1 MAKPDMSRNKDLAGK
16 TVSKGGYNISYNE
29 NGYATSA
36 IKTGSKTGKAA
47 APSADTVSGGGSDR
61 GSYGGSVYDQEHF
74 SDDELR
80 SAAEVRAAAAAG
92 KTTWAD
98 AHDYVER
105 IRSNYGYSGD
115 SDGSRY
121 IPLEMGGGGRG
132 NGGGGFSYE
141 AAPTYTS
148 RYQSQ
153 IDDLTRQI
161 LNREAFSYDPEKDPT
176 YQQYKESYT
185 RNGER
190 AMQDTLGQ
198 VSARTGGL
206 ASSYASSAAQQTYD
220 GYMSALADKIPELRQ
235 LAYSMYMDEG
245 NTQRANLE
253 MLMALEQG
261 DYAKYADLLGQW
273 NTDRNF
279 DYGVHR
285 DQISDNRYN
294 NEWNYQVG
302 RDDIADKRY
311 EDETAWERSQYT
323 SEKEY
328 NQALAKAQTL
338 AAAGDFSGYKAL
350 GYTDAEIKNLKTAYD
365 KAQHASVSGTRK
377 GSSSSSGG
385 GNKGGTGNKD
395 VYARMY
401 DAGIRSEGD
410 AYAWLLTAGYN
421 TTQAGKLADYYAE
434 WMKNKGDSGTD
445 GGTGEEGYSLNDLDT
460 SSVLALGLGP
470 ISFETVQQLAEQ
482 GKVDVYTGKN
492 GKLTVGW
499 MPGYNAQ
506 NYKNSLSGGLM
517 KPPFLPNL
525 R

>member
-185 RNGER
+185 RSGER

-206 ASSYASSAAQQTYD
+206 ASTYAGSAAQQTYD
-220 GYMSALADKIPELRQ
+220 NYMGALADKIPELKQ
-235 LAYSMYMDEG
+235 LAYSMYQDEG

-253 MLMALEQG
+253 MLVALEQG
-261 DYAKYADLLGQW
+261 DYAKYADLLAQY
-273 NTDRNF
+273 NTDRSF

-285 DQISDNRYN
+285 DNISDERYN
-294 NEWNYQVG
+294 NEWNYSVG
-302 RDDIADKRY
+302 RDQIADKRY
-311 EDETAWERSQYT
+311 EDETAYNRETYKDET
-323 SEKEY
+323 EY
-328 NQALAKAQTL
+328 NRALAKAQTL
-338 AAAGDFSGYKAL
+338 AAGGDFSGYKAL
-350 GYTDAEIKNLKTAYD
+350 GYTDQEIAGLKSAYN
-365 KAQHASVSGTRK
+365 KAQASARSGKSGGTSGT
-377 GSSSSSGG
+377 SG
-385 GNKGGTGNKD
+385 D
-395 VYARMY
+395 VYSQMY
-401 DAGIRSEGD
+401 NAGVRSYDD
-410 AYAWLLTAGYN
+410 AYAWLRAAGYG
-421 TTQAGKLADYYAE
+421 TTDANRYANGLVNKIKSGDFESGGDAGSGSGGKTSLDWDQDEGIFTWNGKQYNSVTSLAAAIDSAGLSDEEKRTVERKFKLFGFD
-434 WMKNKGDSGTD
+434 
-445 GGTGEEGYSLNDLDT
+445 
-460 SSVLALGLGP
+460 
-470 ISFETVQQLAEQ
+470 ISF
-482 GKVDVYTGKN
+482 
-492 GKLTVGW
+492 
-499 MPGYNAQ
+499 
-506 NYKNSLSGGLM
+506 S
-517 KPPFLPNL
+517 
-525 R
+525 

>member
-1 MAKPDMSRNKDLAGK
+1 MSRDKDLAGK
-16 TVSKGGYNISYNE
+16 TVSKGGYNITYDE
-29 NGYATSA
+29 NGYATKATNYKSDHFA
-36 IKTGSKTGKAA
+36 GTEKSKAA
-47 APSADTVSGGGSDR
+47 QSADSVKGSSDR
-61 GSYGGSVYDQEHF
+61 GSYGGSSYDQNYF
-74 SDDELR
+74 TDAELK
-80 SAAEVRAAAAAG
+80 SAAELRDMAASG
-92 KTTWAD
+92 KISWAE

-105 IRSNYGYSGD
+105 VRGKYGYSGGQ
-115 SDGSRY
+115 DGSKF
-121 IPLEMGGGGRG
+121 IASDLSPWGDGGGAGGGRG
-132 NGGGGFSYE
+132 GFSYGS
-141 AAPTYTS
+141 APSYTS
-148 RYQSQ
+148 RYQGQ
-153 IDDLTRQI
+153 IDDLTAQI
-161 LNREAFSYDPEKDPT
+161 LGREAFTYDPEKDPT

-235 LAYSMYMDEG
+235 LAYSMYQDEG
-245 NTQRANLE
+245 NEMRANLE

-261 DYAKYADLLGQW
+261 DYAKYTDLLGQW

-365 KAQHASVSGTRK
+365 RAQAAALLTKRRGTTGGSPGSGAQDYNGLFKAAMESGHAKSFIANNYKKFGFT
-377 GSSSSSGG
+377 SSSDLYDDYIKWEENGG
-385 GNKGGTGNKD
+385 DN
-395 VYARMY
+395 
-401 DAGIRSEGD
+401 
-410 AYAWLLTAGYN
+410 
-421 TTQAGKLADYYAE
+421 
-434 WMKNKGDSGTD
+434 SGTD

>member
-1 MAKPDMSRNKDLAGK
+1 MSRDKDLAGK
-16 TVSKGGYNISYNE
+16 TVSKGGYNITYDE
-29 NGYATSA
+29 NGYATKATNYKSDHFA
-36 IKTGSKTGKAA
+36 GTEKSKAA
-47 APSADTVSGGGSDR
+47 QSADSVKGSSDR
-61 GSYGGSVYDQEHF
+61 GSYGGSSYDQNYF
-74 SDDELR
+74 TDAELK
-80 SAAEVRAAAAAG
+80 SAAELRDMAASG
-92 KTTWAD
+92 KISWAE

-105 IRSNYGYSGD
+105 VRGKYGYSGGQ
-115 SDGSRY
+115 DGSKF
-121 IPLEMGGGGRG
+121 IASDLSPWGDGGGAGGGRG
-132 NGGGGFSYE
+132 GFSYGS
-141 AAPTYTS
+141 APSYTS
-148 RYQSQ
+148 RYQGQ
-153 IDDLTRQI
+153 IDDLTAQI
-161 LNREAFSYDPEKDPT
+161 LGREAFTYDPEKDPT

-235 LAYSMYMDEG
+235 LAYSMYQDEG
-245 NTQRANLE
+245 NEMRANLE

-261 DYAKYADLLGQW
+261 DYAKYTDLLGQW

-365 KAQHASVSGTRK
+365 KAQRASVSGTRK

-395 VYARMY
+395 VYAGMY

-434 WMKNKGDSGTD
+434 WMKNKGDSGNSGSDAQIGNRHGDSWIYIPGHGRFTYD
-445 GGTGEEGYSLNDLDT
+445 EVENYVNS
-460 SSVLALGLGP
+460 
-470 ISFETVQQLAEQ
+470 
-482 GKVDVYTGKN
+482 GKVIETYDSATNTYTYKWN
-492 GKLTVGW
+492 GNK
-499 MPGYNAQ
+499 
-506 NYKNSLSGGLM
+506 K
-517 KPPFLPNL
+517 
-525 R
+525 

>member
-47 APSADTVSGGGSDR
+47 AASADTVGGGSDR

-74 SDDELR
+74 SNDELR

-148 RYQSQ
+148 RYQNQ

-206 ASSYASSAAQQTYD
+206 ASSYAGSAAQQNYD
-220 GYMSALADKIPELRQ
+220 NYMGALADKIPELKQ
-235 LAYSMYMDEG
+235 LAYSMYQDEG

-253 MLMALEQG
+253 MLVALEQG
-261 DYAKYADLLGQW
+261 DYAKYADLLAQY
-273 NTDRNF
+273 NTDRSF

-285 DQISDNRYN
+285 DNISDERYN
-294 NEWNYQVG
+294 NEWNYSVG
-302 RDDIADKRY
+302 RDQIADKRY
-311 EDETAWERSQYT
+311 EDETE
-323 SEKEY
+323 
-328 NQALAKAQTL
+328 
-338 AAAGDFSGYKAL
+338 
-350 GYTDAEIKNLKTAYD
+350 
-365 KAQHASVSGTRK
+365 
-377 GSSSSSGG
+377 
-385 GNKGGTGNKD
+385 
-395 VYARMY
+395 
-401 DAGIRSEGD
+401 
-410 AYAWLLTAGYN
+410 
-421 TTQAGKLADYYAE
+421 
-434 WMKNKGDSGTD
+434 
-445 GGTGEEGYSLNDLDT
+445 
-460 SSVLALGLGP
+460 
-470 ISFETVQQLAEQ
+470 
-482 GKVDVYTGKN
+482 
-492 GKLTVGW
+492 
-499 MPGYNAQ
+499 
-506 NYKNSLSGGLM
+506 
-517 KPPFLPNL
+517 
-525 R
+525 

>member
-74 SDDELR
+74 SNDELR

-148 RYQSQ
+148 RYQNQ

-185 RNGER
+185 RSGER

-206 ASSYASSAAQQTYD
+206 ASSYAGSAAQQTYD
-220 GYMSALADKIPELRQ
+220 NYMGALADKIPELKQ
-235 LAYSMYMDEG
+235 LAYSMYQDEG

-253 MLMALEQG
+253 MLVALEQG
-261 DYAKYADLLGQW
+261 DYAKYADLLAQY
-273 NTDRNF
+273 NTDRSF

-285 DQISDNRYN
+285 DNISDERYN
-294 NEWNYQVG
+294 NEWNYSVG
-302 RDDIADKRY
+302 RDQIADKRY
-311 EDETAWERSQYT
+311 EDETAYNRETYKDET
-323 SEKEY
+323 EY
-328 NQALAKAQTL
+328 NRALAKAQTL
-338 AAAGDFSGYKAL
+338 AAGGDFSGYKAL
-350 GYTDAEIKNLKTAYD
+350 GYTDQEIAGLKSAYN
-365 KAQHASVSGTRK
+365 KAQASTRSGKSGGTSGT
-377 GSSSSSGG
+377 SG
-385 GNKGGTGNKD
+385 D
-395 VYARMY
+395 VYSQMY
-401 DAGIRSEGD
+401 NAGVRSYDD
-410 AYAWLLTAGYN
+410 AYAWLRAAGYG
-421 TTQAGKLADYYAE
+421 TTDANRYANGLV
-434 WMKNKGDSGTD
+434 NKIKSGDFESSGDSGN
-445 GGTGEEGYSLNDLDT
+445 GGKTSLDWDQDEGIFTWNGKQYNSVTSLAAAIDSAGLSDEEKRTVERKFKLFGFD
-460 SSVLALGLGP
+460 
-470 ISFETVQQLAEQ
+470 ISF
-482 GKVDVYTGKN
+482 
-492 GKLTVGW
+492 
-499 MPGYNAQ
+499 
-506 NYKNSLSGGLM
+506 S
-517 KPPFLPNL
+517 
-525 R
+525 

>member
-47 APSADTVSGGGSDR
+47 APSADTVGGGGSDR

-74 SDDELR
+74 SNDELR

-148 RYQSQ
+148 RYQNQ

-185 RNGER
+185 RSGER

-206 ASSYASSAAQQTYD
+206 ASSYAGSAAQHTYD
-220 GYMSALADKIPELRQ
+220 NYMGALADKIPELKQ
-235 LAYSMYMDEG
+235 LAYSMYQDEG

-253 MLMALEQG
+253 MLVALEQG
-261 DYAKYADLLGQW
+261 DYAKYADLLAQY
-273 NTDRNF
+273 NTDRSF

-285 DQISDNRYN
+285 DNISD
-294 NEWNYQVG
+294 E
-302 RDDIADKRY
+302 RY
-311 EDETAWERSQYT
+311 EDETAYNRETYKDET
-323 SEKEY
+323 EY
-328 NQALAKAQTL
+328 NRALAKAQTL
-338 AAAGDFSGYKAL
+338 AAGGDFSGYKAL
-350 GYTDAEIKNLKTAYD
+350 GYTDQEIAGLKSAYN
-365 KAQHASVSGTRK
+365 KAQASVR
-377 GSSSSSGG
+377 SSASE
-385 GNKGGTGNKD
+385 D
-395 VYARMY
+395 VYAGMY
-401 DAGIRSEGD
+401 KAGIRSEGD
-410 AYAWLLTAGYN
+410 AYAWLLSNGYN
-421 TTQAGKLADYYAE
+421 TTQAGKLAGYYAD
-434 WMKNKGDSGTD
+434 WMKNQGDSGNSGSDAQIGNRHGDSWIYIPGHGRFTYD
-445 GGTGEEGYSLNDLDT
+445 EVENYVNS
-460 SSVLALGLGP
+460 
-470 ISFETVQQLAEQ
+470 
-482 GKVDVYTGKN
+482 GKVIETYDSATNTYTYKWN
-492 GKLTVGW
+492 GNK
-499 MPGYNAQ
+499 
-506 NYKNSLSGGLM
+506 K
-517 KPPFLPNL
+517 
-525 R
+525 

>member
-47 APSADTVSGGGSDR
+47 APSADTVSGGSDR

-74 SDDELR
+74 SNDELR

-206 ASSYASSAAQQTYD
+206 ASSYAGSAAQQTYD
-220 GYMSALADKIPELRQ
+220 NYMGALADKIPELKQ
-235 LAYSMYMDEG
+235 LAYSMYQDEG

-253 MLMALEQG
+253 MLVALEQG
-261 DYAKYADLLGQW
+261 DYAKYADLLAQY
-273 NTDRNF
+273 NTDRSF

-285 DQISDNRYN
+285 DNIGDERYN
-294 NEWNYQVG
+294 NEWNYSVG
-302 RDDIADKRY
+302 RDQIADKRY
-311 EDETAWERSQYT
+311 EDETAYNRETYKDET
-323 SEKEY
+323 EY
-328 NQALAKAQTL
+328 NRALAKAQTL
-338 AAAGDFSGYKAL
+338 AAGGDFSGYKAL
-350 GYTDAEIKNLKTAYD
+350 GYTDQEIAGLKSA
-365 KAQHASVSGTRK
+365 
-377 GSSSSSGG
+377 
-385 GNKGGTGNKD
+385 
-395 VYARMY
+395 
-401 DAGIRSEGD
+401 
-410 AYAWLLTAGYN
+410 YN
-421 TTQAGKLADYYAE
+421 TTQAGKLAGYYAD
-434 WMKNKGDSGTD
+434 WMKNQGGSDAQIGNRHGDSWIYIPGHGRFTYD
-445 GGTGEEGYSLNDLDT
+445 EVENYVNS
-460 SSVLALGLGP
+460 
-470 ISFETVQQLAEQ
+470 
-482 GKVDVYTGKN
+482 GKVIETYDSATNTYTYKWN
-492 GKLTVGW
+492 GNK
-499 MPGYNAQ
+499 
-506 NYKNSLSGGLM
+506 K
-517 KPPFLPNL
+517 
-525 R
+525 

>member
-1 MAKPDMSRNKDLAGK
+1 MSRNKDLAGK

-47 APSADTVSGGGSDR
+47 APSADTVGGGGSDR

-74 SDDELR
+74 SNDELR

-132 NGGGGFSYE
+132 NGDGGFSYE

-148 RYQSQ
+148 RYQNQ

-185 RNGER
+185 RSGER

-206 ASSYASSAAQQTYD
+206 ASSYAGSAAQQTYD
-220 GYMSALADKIPELRQ
+220 NYMGALADKIPELKQ
-235 LAYSMYMDEG
+235 LAYSMYQDEG

-253 MLMALEQG
+253 MLVALEQG
-261 DYAKYADLLGQW
+261 DYAKYADLLAQY
-273 NTDRNF
+273 NTDRSF

-285 DQISDNRYN
+285 DNIGD
-294 NEWNYQVG
+294 E
-302 RDDIADKRY
+302 RY
-311 EDETAWERSQYT
+311 EDETAYNRETYKDET
-323 SEKEY
+323 EY
-328 NQALAKAQTL
+328 NRAMAKAQTL
-338 AAAGDFSGYKAL
+338 AAGGDFSGYKAL
-350 GYTDAEIKNLKTAYD
+350 GYTDQEIAGLKSAYN
-365 KAQHASVSGTRK
+365 KAQASVRSG
-377 GSSSSSGG
+377 GGSSGG
-385 GNKGGTGNKD
+385 GPSASED
-395 VYARMY
+395 VYAGMY
-401 DAGIRSEGD
+401 KAGIRSEGD
-410 AYAWLLTAGYN
+410 AYAWLLSNGYN
-421 TTQAGKLADYYAE
+421 TTQAGKLAGYYAD
-434 WMKNKGDSGTD
+434 WMKNQGDSGNSGSDAQIGNRHGDSWIYIPGHGRFTYD
-445 GGTGEEGYSLNDLDT
+445 EVENYVNS
-460 SSVLALGLGP
+460 
-470 ISFETVQQLAEQ
+470 
-482 GKVDVYTGKN
+482 GKVIETYDSATNTYTYKWN
-492 GKLTVGW
+492 GNK
-499 MPGYNAQ
+499 
-506 NYKNSLSGGLM
+506 K
-517 KPPFLPNL
+517 
-525 R
+525 

>member
-47 APSADTVSGGGSDR
+47 APSADTVSGGSDR

-74 SDDELR
+74 SNDELR

-206 ASSYASSAAQQTYD
+206 ASSYAGSAAQQTYD
-220 GYMSALADKIPELRQ
+220 NYMGALADKIPELKQ
-235 LAYSMYMDEG
+235 LAYSMYQDEG

-253 MLMALEQG
+253 MLVALEQG
-261 DYAKYADLLGQW
+261 DYAKYADLLAQY
-273 NTDRNF
+273 NTDRSF

-285 DQISDNRYN
+285 DNIGDERYN
-294 NEWNYQVG
+294 NEWNYSVG
-302 RDDIADKRY
+302 RDQIADKRY
-311 EDETAWERSQYT
+311 EDETAYNRETYKDET
-323 SEKEY
+323 EY
-328 NQALAKAQTL
+328 NRALAKAQTL
-338 AAAGDFSGYKAL
+338 AAGGDFSGYKAL
-350 GYTDAEIKNLKTAYD
+350 GYTDQEIAGLKSA
-365 KAQHASVSGTRK
+365 
-377 GSSSSSGG
+377 
-385 GNKGGTGNKD
+385 
-395 VYARMY
+395 
-401 DAGIRSEGD
+401 
-410 AYAWLLTAGYN
+410 YN
-421 TTQAGKLADYYAE
+421 TTQAGKLAGYYAD
-434 WMKNKGDSGTD
+434 WMKNQGDSGNSGSDAQIGNRHGDSWIYIPGHGRFTYD
-445 GGTGEEGYSLNDLDT
+445 EVENYVNS
-460 SSVLALGLGP
+460 
-470 ISFETVQQLAEQ
+470 
-482 GKVDVYTGKN
+482 GKVIETYDSATNTYTYKWN
-492 GKLTVGW
+492 GNK
-499 MPGYNAQ
+499 
-506 NYKNSLSGGLM
+506 K
-517 KPPFLPNL
+517 
-525 R
+525 

>member
-1 MAKPDMSRNKDLAGK
+1 MSRDKDLAGK
-16 TVSKGGYNISYNE
+16 TVSKGGYNITYDE
-29 NGYATSA
+29 NGYATKATNYKSDHFA
-36 IKTGSKTGKAA
+36 GTEKSKAA
-47 APSADTVSGGGSDR
+47 QSADSVKRSSDR
-61 GSYGGSVYDQEHF
+61 GSYGGSSYDQNYF
-74 SDDELR
+74 TDAELK
-80 SAAEVRAAAAAG
+80 SAAELRDMAASG
-92 KTTWAD
+92 KISWAE

-105 IRSNYGYSGD
+105 VRGKYGYSGGQ
-115 SDGSRY
+115 DGSKF
-121 IPLEMGGGGRG
+121 IASDLSPWGDGGGAGGGRG
-132 NGGGGFSYE
+132 GFSYGS
-141 AAPTYTS
+141 APSYTS
-148 RYQSQ
+148 RYQGQ
-153 IDDLTRQI
+153 IDDLTAQI
-161 LNREAFSYDPEKDPT
+161 LGREAFTYDPEKDPT

-206 ASSYASSAAQQTYD
+206 ASSYAGSAAQQTYD

-235 LAYSMYMDEG
+235 LAYSMYQDEG
-245 NTQRANLE
+245 NEMRANLE

-261 DYAKYADLLGQW
+261 DYAKYTDLLGQW

-365 KAQHASVSGTRK
+365 KAQRASVSGTRK
-377 GSSSSSGG
+377 GSSSSSGSG

-395 VYARMY
+395 IYAGMY

-434 WMKNKGDSGTD
+434 WMKNKGDSDGTEDYTIENRHGDSWIYIPGHGRFSYQEVYNYVESGKIKETINKD
-445 GGTGEEGYSLNDLDT
+445 GT
-460 SSVLALGLGP
+460 
-470 ISFETVQQLAEQ
+470 IR
-482 GKVDVYTGKN
+482 YTWADNK
-492 GKLTVGW
+492 K
-499 MPGYNAQ
+499 
-506 NYKNSLSGGLM
+506 
-517 KPPFLPNL
+517 
-525 R
+525 

>member
-206 ASSYASSAAQQTYD
+206 ASSYAGSAAQQTYD
-220 GYMSALADKIPELRQ
+220 NYMGALADKIPELKQ
-235 LAYSMYMDEG
+235 LAYSMYQDEG

-253 MLMALEQG
+253 MLVALEQG
-261 DYAKYADLLGQW
+261 DYAKYADLLAQY
-273 NTDRNF
+273 NTDRSF

-285 DQISDNRYN
+285 DNISDERYN
-294 NEWNYQVG
+294 NEWNYSVG
-302 RDDIADKRY
+302 RDQIADKRY
-311 EDETAWERSQYT
+311 EDETAYNRETYKDET
-323 SEKEY
+323 EY
-328 NQALAKAQTL
+328 NRALAKAQTL
-338 AAAGDFSGYKAL
+338 AAGGDFSGYKAL
-350 GYTDAEIKNLKTAYD
+350 GYTDQEIAGLKSAYN
-365 KAQHASVSGTRK
+365 KAQASARSGKSGGTSGT
-377 GSSSSSGG
+377 SG
-385 GNKGGTGNKD
+385 D
-395 VYARMY
+395 VYSQMY
-401 DAGIRSEGD
+401 NAGVRSYDD
-410 AYAWLLTAGYN
+410 AYAWLRAAGYG
-421 TTQAGKLADYYAE
+421 TTDANRYANGLVNKIKSGDFESGGDAGSGSGGKTSLDWDQDEGIFTWNGKQYNSVTSLAAAIDSAGLSDEEKRTVERKFKLFGFD
-434 WMKNKGDSGTD
+434 
-445 GGTGEEGYSLNDLDT
+445 
-460 SSVLALGLGP
+460 
-470 ISFETVQQLAEQ
+470 ISF
-482 GKVDVYTGKN
+482 
-492 GKLTVGW
+492 
-499 MPGYNAQ
+499 
-506 NYKNSLSGGLM
+506 S
-517 KPPFLPNL
+517 
-525 R
+525 

>member
-74 SDDELR
+74 SNDELR

-148 RYQSQ
+148 RYQNQ

-185 RNGER
+185 RSGER

-206 ASSYASSAAQQTYD
+206 ASSYAGSAAQQTYD
-220 GYMSALADKIPELRQ
+220 NYMGALADKIPELKQ
-235 LAYSMYMDEG
+235 LAYSMYQDEG

-253 MLMALEQG
+253 MLEALEQG
-261 DYAKYADLLGQW
+261 DYAKYADLLAQY
-273 NTDRNF
+273 NTDRSF

-285 DQISDNRYN
+285 DNIGDERYN
-294 NEWNYQVG
+294 NEWNYSVG
-302 RDDIADKRY
+302 RDQIADKRY
-311 EDETAWERSQYT
+311 EDETA
-323 SEKEY
+323 Y
-328 NQALAKAQTL
+328 NRALAKAQTL
-338 AAAGDFSGYKAL
+338 AAGGDFSGYKAL
-350 GYTDAEIKNLKTAYD
+350 GYTDQEIAGLKSAYN
-365 KAQHASVSGTRK
+365 KAQASVRSGG
-377 GSSSSSGG
+377 GSSRGGSSGG
-385 GNKGGTGNKD
+385 SKRGGSSASED
-395 VYARMY
+395 VYAGMY
-401 DAGIRSEGD
+401 KAGIRSEGD
-410 AYAWLLTAGYN
+410 AYAWLLSAGYN
-421 TTQAGKLADYYAE
+421 TTQAGKLAGYYAD
-434 WMKNKGDSGTD
+434 WMKNQGGKGSGS
-445 GGTGEEGYSLNDLDT
+445 GGKTSLDWDQDEGIFTWNGRSY
-460 SSVLALGLGP
+460 SSVEQLLNEISQAGLTDSELATLKRK
-470 ISFETVQQLAEQ
+470 F
-482 GKVDVYTGKN
+482 
-492 GKLTVGW
+492 KLFGFD
-499 MPGYNAQ
+499 
-506 NYKNSLSGGLM
+506 LS
-517 KPPFLPNL
+517 
-525 R
+525 

>member
-153 IDDLTRQI
+153 IDDLTKQI

-206 ASSYASSAAQQTYD
+206 ASSYAGSAAQQTYD
-220 GYMSALADKIPELRQ
+220 NYMGALADKIPELKQ
-235 LAYSMYMDEG
+235 LAYSMYQDEG

-253 MLMALEQG
+253 MLVALEQG
-261 DYAKYADLLGQW
+261 DYAKYADLLAQY
-273 NTDRNF
+273 NTDRSF

-285 DQISDNRYN
+285 DNISDERYN
-294 NEWNYQVG
+294 NEWNYSVG
-302 RDDIADKRY
+302 RDQIADKRY
-311 EDETAWERSQYT
+311 EDETAYNRETYKDET
-323 SEKEY
+323 EY
-328 NQALAKAQTL
+328 NRALAKAQTL
-338 AAAGDFSGYKAL
+338 AAGGDFSGYKAL
-350 GYTDAEIKNLKTAYD
+350 GYTDQEIAGLKSAYN
-365 KAQHASVSGTRK
+365 KAQASARSGKSGGTSGT
-377 GSSSSSGG
+377 SG
-385 GNKGGTGNKD
+385 D
-395 VYARMY
+395 VYSQMY
-401 DAGIRSEGD
+401 NAGVRSYDD
-410 AYAWLLTAGYN
+410 AYAWLRAAGYG
-421 TTQAGKLADYYAE
+421 TTDANRYANGLVNKIKSGDFESGGDAGSGSGGKTSLDWDQDEGIFTWNGKQYNSVTSLAAAIDSAGLSDEEKRTVERKFKLFGFD
-434 WMKNKGDSGTD
+434 
-445 GGTGEEGYSLNDLDT
+445 
-460 SSVLALGLGP
+460 
-470 ISFETVQQLAEQ
+470 ISF
-482 GKVDVYTGKN
+482 
-492 GKLTVGW
+492 
-499 MPGYNAQ
+499 
-506 NYKNSLSGGLM
+506 S
-517 KPPFLPNL
+517 
-525 R
+525 

>member
-1 MAKPDMSRNKDLAGK
+1 MATKKKDEERISQDIKGTSSGYRPLDSSGNDYASMAGMSDLD
-16 TVSKGGYNISYNE
+16 
-29 NGYATSA
+29 
-36 IKTGSKTGKAA
+36 KAA
-47 APSADTVSGGGSDR
+47 LD
-61 GSYGGSVYDQEHF
+61 
-74 SDDELR
+74 
-80 SAAEVRAAAAAG
+80 AAG
-92 KTTWAD
+92 SSWNKANAAGD
-98 AHDYVER
+98 KAGMEAAHKQAES
-105 IRSNYGYSGD
+105 IRGKYGYSGGG
-115 SDGSRY
+115 DGSQY
-121 IPLEMGGGGRG
+121 IPFQTSKKEE
-132 NGGGGFSYE
+132 FSYGS
-141 AAPTYTS
+141 APTYTS
-148 RYQSQ
+148 KYQGK
-153 IDDLTRQI
+153 IDELTEAI
-161 LNREAFSYDPEKDPT
+161 LNREAFTYDPEKDPT

-206 ASSYASSAAQQTYD
+206 ASSYAGSAAQQTYD

-311 EDETAWERSQYT
+311 ENETAWERSQYT

-385 GNKGGTGNKD
+385 GNKGGTGK
-395 VYARMY
+395 
-401 DAGIRSEGD
+401 
-410 AYAWLLTAGYN
+410 
-421 TTQAGKLADYYAE
+421 
-434 WMKNKGDSGTD
+434 
-445 GGTGEEGYSLNDLDT
+445 EGYSLNDLDT

>member
-36 IKTGSKTGKAA
+36 IKTGSKTSKAA

-176 YQQYKESYT
+176 YQQYKDSYT
-185 RNGER
+185 RSGER

-206 ASSYASSAAQQTYD
+206 ASSYAGSAAQQTYD
-220 GYMSALADKIPELRQ
+220 NYMGALADKIPELKQ
-235 LAYSMYMDEG
+235 LAYSMYQDEG

-253 MLMALEQG
+253 MLVALEQG
-261 DYAKYADLLGQW
+261 DYAKYADLLAQY
-273 NTDRNF
+273 NTDRSF

-285 DQISDNRYN
+285 DNISDERYN
-294 NEWNYQVG
+294 NEWNYSVG
-302 RDDIADKRY
+302 RDQIADKRY
-311 EDETAWERSQYT
+311 EDETAYNRETYKDET
-323 SEKEY
+323 EY
-328 NQALAKAQTL
+328 NRALAKAQTL
-338 AAAGDFSGYKAL
+338 AAGGDFSGYKAL
-350 GYTDAEIKNLKTAYD
+350 GYTDQEIAGLKSAYN
-365 KAQHASVSGTRK
+365 KAQASARSGKSGGTSGT
-377 GSSSSSGG
+377 SG
-385 GNKGGTGNKD
+385 D
-395 VYARMY
+395 VYSQMY
-401 DAGIRSEGD
+401 NAGVRSYDD
-410 AYAWLLTAGYN
+410 AYAWLRAAGYG
-421 TTQAGKLADYYAE
+421 TTDANRYANGLVNKIKSGDFESGGDAGSGSGGKTSLDWDQDEGIFTWNGKQYNSVTSLAAAIDSAGLSDEEKRTVERKFKLFGFD
-434 WMKNKGDSGTD
+434 
-445 GGTGEEGYSLNDLDT
+445 
-460 SSVLALGLGP
+460 
-470 ISFETVQQLAEQ
+470 ISF
-482 GKVDVYTGKN
+482 
-492 GKLTVGW
+492 
-499 MPGYNAQ
+499 
-506 NYKNSLSGGLM
+506 S
-517 KPPFLPNL
+517 
-525 R
+525 

>member
-47 APSADTVSGGGSDR
+47 APSADTVGGGGSDR

-74 SDDELR
+74 SNDELR

-148 RYQSQ
+148 RYQNQ

-185 RNGER
+185 RSGER

-206 ASSYASSAAQQTYD
+206 ASSYAGSAAQQTYD
-220 GYMSALADKIPELRQ
+220 NYMGALADKIPELKQ
-235 LAYSMYMDEG
+235 LAYSMYQDEG

-253 MLMALEQG
+253 MLVALEQG
-261 DYAKYADLLGQW
+261 DYAKYADLLAQY
-273 NTDRNF
+273 NTDRSF

-285 DQISDNRYN
+285 DNIGDERYN
-294 NEWNYQVG
+294 NEWNYSVG
-302 RDDIADKRY
+302 RDQIADKRY
-311 EDETAWERSQYT
+311 EDETAYNRETYKDET
-323 SEKEY
+323 EY
-328 NQALAKAQTL
+328 NRAMAKAQTL
-338 AAAGDFSGYKAL
+338 AAGGDFSGYKAL
-350 GYTDAEIKNLKTAYD
+350 GYTDQEIAGLKSAYN
-365 KAQHASVSGTRK
+365 KAQASARSGGSK
-377 GSSSSSGG
+377 SGGSSASE
-385 GNKGGTGNKD
+385 D
-395 VYARMY
+395 VYAGMY
-401 DAGIRSEGD
+401 KAGIRSEGD
-410 AYAWLLTAGYN
+410 AYAWLLSAGYN
-421 TTQAGKLADYYAE
+421 TTQAGKLAGYYAD
-434 WMKNKGDSGTD
+434 WMKNQGGKGSGS
-445 GGTGEEGYSLNDLDT
+445 GGKTSLDWDQDEGIFTWNGRSY
-460 SSVLALGLGP
+460 SSVEQLLNEISQAGLTDSELATLKRK
-470 ISFETVQQLAEQ
+470 F
-482 GKVDVYTGKN
+482 
-492 GKLTVGW
+492 KLFGFD
-499 MPGYNAQ
+499 
-506 NYKNSLSGGLM
+506 LS
-517 KPPFLPNL
+517 
-525 R
+525 

>member
-1 MAKPDMSRNKDLAGK
+1 MATKKKDEERISQDIKGTSSGYRPLDSSGNDYASMAGMSDLD
-16 TVSKGGYNISYNE
+16 
-29 NGYATSA
+29 
-36 IKTGSKTGKAA
+36 KAA
-47 APSADTVSGGGSDR
+47 LD
-61 GSYGGSVYDQEHF
+61 
-74 SDDELR
+74 
-80 SAAEVRAAAAAG
+80 AAG
-92 KTTWAD
+92 SSWNKANAAGD
-98 AHDYVER
+98 KAGMEAAHKQAES
-105 IRSNYGYSGD
+105 IRGKYGYSGGG
-115 SDGSRY
+115 DGSQY
-121 IPLEMGGGGRG
+121 IPFQTSKKEE
-132 NGGGGFSYE
+132 FSYGS
-141 AAPTYTS
+141 APTYTS
-148 RYQSQ
+148 KYQGK
-153 IDDLTRQI
+153 IDELTEAI
-161 LNREAFSYDPEKDPT
+161 LNREAFTYDPEKDPT

-377 GSSSSSGG
+377 GSSSSSGF
-385 GNKGGTGNKD
+385 
-395 VYARMY
+395 
-401 DAGIRSEGD
+401 RSRI
-410 AYAWLLTAGYN
+410 
-421 TTQAGKLADYYAE
+421 
-434 WMKNKGDSGTD
+434 
-445 GGTGEEGYSLNDLDT
+445 LNFSWIT
-460 SSVLALGLGP
+460 SSCPAA
-470 ISFETVQQLAEQ
+470 T
-482 GKVDVYTGKN
+482 
-492 GKLTVGW
+492 
-499 MPGYNAQ
+499 
-506 NYKNSLSGGLM
+506 
-517 KPPFLPNL
+517 
-525 R
+525 

>member
-29 NGYATSA
+29 NGYATRA

-74 SDDELR
+74 SNDELR

-148 RYQSQ
+148 RYQNQ

-206 ASSYASSAAQQTYD
+206 ASSYAGSAAQQTYD
-220 GYMSALADKIPELRQ
+220 NYMGALADKIPELKQ
-235 LAYSMYMDEG
+235 LAYSMYQDEG

-253 MLMALEQG
+253 MLVALEQG
-261 DYAKYADLLGQW
+261 DYAKYADLLAQY
-273 NTDRNF
+273 NTDRSF

-285 DQISDNRYN
+285 DNIGDERYN
-294 NEWNYQVG
+294 NEWNYSVG
-302 RDDIADKRY
+302 RDQIADKRY
-311 EDETAWERSQYT
+311 EDET
-323 SEKEY
+323 EY
-328 NQALAKAQTL
+328 NRALAKAQTL
-338 AAAGDFSGYKAL
+338 AAGGDFSGYKAL
-350 GYTDAEIKNLKTAYD
+350 GYTDQEIAGLKSAYN
-365 KAQHASVSGTRK
+365 KAQASVR
-377 GSSSSSGG
+377 SGG
-385 GNKGGTGNKD
+385 NSGSDAQIGNRHGDSWIYIPGHGRFTYDEVENYVNSGKVIETYDSATNTYTYKWNGNKK
-395 VYARMY
+395 
-401 DAGIRSEGD
+401 
-410 AYAWLLTAGYN
+410 
-421 TTQAGKLADYYAE
+421 
-434 WMKNKGDSGTD
+434 
-445 GGTGEEGYSLNDLDT
+445 
-460 SSVLALGLGP
+460 
-470 ISFETVQQLAEQ
+470 
-482 GKVDVYTGKN
+482 
-492 GKLTVGW
+492 
-499 MPGYNAQ
+499 
-506 NYKNSLSGGLM
+506 
-517 KPPFLPNL
+517 
-525 R
+525 

>member
-1 MAKPDMSRNKDLAGK
+1 MSRDKDLAGK
-16 TVSKGGYNISYNE
+16 TVSKGGYNITYDE
-29 NGYATSA
+29 NGYATKATNYKSDHFA
-36 IKTGSKTGKAA
+36 GTEKSKAA
-47 APSADTVSGGGSDR
+47 QSADSVKGSSDR
-61 GSYGGSVYDQEHF
+61 GSYGGSSYDQNYF
-74 SDDELR
+74 TDAELK
-80 SAAEVRAAAAAG
+80 SAAELRDMAASG
-92 KTTWAD
+92 KISWAE

-105 IRSNYGYSGD
+105 VRGKYGYSGGQ
-115 SDGSRY
+115 DGSKF
-121 IPLEMGGGGRG
+121 IASDLSPWGDGGGAGGGRG
-132 NGGGGFSYE
+132 GFSYGS
-141 AAPTYTS
+141 APSYTS
-148 RYQSQ
+148 RYQGQ
-153 IDDLTRQI
+153 IDDLTAQI
-161 LNREAFSYDPEKDPT
+161 LGREAFTYDPEKDPT

-198 VSARTGGL
+198 VSTRTGGL
-206 ASSYASSAAQQTYD
+206 ASSYAGSAAQQTYD

-235 LAYSMYMDEG
+235 LAYSMYQDEG
-245 NTQRANLE
+245 NEMRANLE

-261 DYAKYADLLGQW
+261 DYAKYTDLLGQW

-294 NEWNYQVG
+294 NKWNYQVG

-365 KAQHASVSGTRK
+365 KAQRASVSGTRK
-377 GSSSSSGG
+377 GSSSSSGSG
-385 GNKGGTGNKD
+385 GNKGRTGNKD
-395 VYARMY
+395 IYAGMY

-434 WMKNKGDSGTD
+434 WMKNKGDSDGTEDYTIENRHGDSWIYIPGHGRFSYQEVYNYVESGKIKETINKD
-445 GGTGEEGYSLNDLDT
+445 GT
-460 SSVLALGLGP
+460 
-470 ISFETVQQLAEQ
+470 IR
-482 GKVDVYTGKN
+482 YTWADNK
-492 GKLTVGW
+492 K
-499 MPGYNAQ
+499 
-506 NYKNSLSGGLM
+506 
-517 KPPFLPNL
+517 
-525 R
+525 

>member
-47 APSADTVSGGGSDR
+47 APSADTVGGGGSDR

-74 SDDELR
+74 SNDELR

-148 RYQSQ
+148 RYQNQ

-185 RNGER
+185 RSGER

-206 ASSYASSAAQQTYD
+206 ASSYAGSAAQQTYD
-220 GYMSALADKIPELRQ
+220 NYMGALADKIPELKQ
-235 LAYSMYMDEG
+235 LAYSMYQDEG

-253 MLMALEQG
+253 MLVALEQG
-261 DYAKYADLLGQW
+261 DYAKYADLLAQY
-273 NTDRNF
+273 NTDRSF

-285 DQISDNRYN
+285 DNIGDERYN
-294 NEWNYQVG
+294 NEWNYSVG
-302 RDDIADKRY
+302 RDQIADKRY
-311 EDETAWERSQYT
+311 KDET
-323 SEKEY
+323 EY
-328 NQALAKAQTL
+328 NRAMAKAQTL
-338 AAAGDFSGYKAL
+338 AAGGDFSGYKAL
-350 GYTDAEIKNLKTAYD
+350 GYTDQEIAGLKSAYN
-365 KAQHASVSGTRK
+365 KAQASV
-377 GSSSSSGG
+377 
-385 GNKGGTGNKD
+385 
-395 VYARMY
+395 
-401 DAGIRSEGD
+401 
-410 AYAWLLTAGYN
+410 GYN
-421 TTQAGKLADYYAE
+421 TTQAGKLAGYYAD
-434 WMKNKGDSGTD
+434 WMKNQGGSGNSGSDAQIGNRHGDSWIYIPGHGRFTYD
-445 GGTGEEGYSLNDLDT
+445 EVENYVNS
-460 SSVLALGLGP
+460 
-470 ISFETVQQLAEQ
+470 
-482 GKVDVYTGKN
+482 GKVIETYDSATNTYTYKWN
-492 GKLTVGW
+492 GNK
-499 MPGYNAQ
+499 
-506 NYKNSLSGGLM
+506 K
-517 KPPFLPNL
+517 
-525 R
+525 

>member
-47 APSADTVSGGGSDR
+47 APGADTVSGGGSDR

-74 SDDELR
+74 SNDELR

-148 RYQSQ
+148 RYQNQ

-185 RNGER
+185 RSGER

-206 ASSYASSAAQQTYD
+206 ASSYAGSAAQQTYD
-220 GYMSALADKIPELRQ
+220 NYMGALADKIPELKQ
-235 LAYSMYMDEG
+235 LAYSMYQDEG

-253 MLMALEQG
+253 MLVALEQG
-261 DYAKYADLLGQW
+261 DYAKYADLLAQY
-273 NTDRNF
+273 NTDRSF

-285 DQISDNRYN
+285 DNISDERYN
-294 NEWNYQVG
+294 NEWNYSVG
-302 RDDIADKRY
+302 RDQIADKRY
-311 EDETAWERSQYT
+311 EDETAYNRETYKDET
-323 SEKEY
+323 EY
-328 NQALAKAQTL
+328 NRALAKAQTL
-338 AAAGDFSGYKAL
+338 AAGGDFSGYKAL
-350 GYTDAEIKNLKTAYD
+350 GYTDQEIAGLKSAYN
-365 KAQHASVSGTRK
+365 KAQASTR
-377 GSSSSSGG
+377 SGG
-385 GNKGGTGNKD
+385 GSSRGGSESGGSSASED
-395 VYARMY
+395 VYAGMY
-401 DAGIRSEGD
+401 KAGIRSEGD
-410 AYAWLLTAGYN
+410 AYAWLLSAGYN
-421 TTQAGKLADYYAE
+421 TTQAGKLAGYYSD
-434 WMKNKGDSGTD
+434 WMKNQGGKGSGS
-445 GGTGEEGYSLNDLDT
+445 GGKTSLDWDQDEGIFTWNGRSY
-460 SSVLALGLGP
+460 SSVEQLLNEISQAGLTDSELATLKRK
-470 ISFETVQQLAEQ
+470 F
-482 GKVDVYTGKN
+482 
-492 GKLTVGW
+492 KLFGFD
-499 MPGYNAQ
+499 
-506 NYKNSLSGGLM
+506 LS
-517 KPPFLPNL
+517 
-525 R
+525 

>member
-47 APSADTVSGGGSDR
+47 APSADTVGGGGSDR

-74 SDDELR
+74 SNDELR

-148 RYQSQ
+148 RYQNQ

-185 RNGER
+185 RSGER

-206 ASSYASSAAQQTYD
+206 ASSYAGSAAQQTYD
-220 GYMSALADKIPELRQ
+220 NYMGALADKIPELKQ
-235 LAYSMYMDEG
+235 LAYSMYQDEG
-245 NTQRANLE
+245 DTQRANLE

-261 DYAKYADLLGQW
+261 DYAKYADLLAQY
-273 NTDRNF
+273 NTDRSF
-279 DYGVHR
+279 DYGVYR
-285 DQISDNRYN
+285 DDISDSRYDQ
-294 NEWNYQVG
+294 EWEYQVG
-302 RDDIADKRY
+302 RDEIADSRY

-323 SEKEY
+323 DEKEY
-328 NQALAKAQTL
+328 NQALQKAQTL

-350 GYTDAEIKNLKTAYD
+350 GYSDAEIANLKTAYD
-365 KAQHASVSGTRK
+365 KAQTAAKGT
-377 GSSSSSGG
+377 GSGG
-385 GNKGGTGNKD
+385 GNGGGGNGGGGDTGSGG
-395 VYARMY
+395 
-401 DAGIRSEGD
+401 GIVDTMLSFD
-410 AYAWLLTAGYN
+410 SDTKAYEYL
-421 TTQAGKLADYYAE
+421 
-434 WMKNKGDSGTD
+434 
-445 GGTGEEGYSLNDLDT
+445 
-460 SSVLALGLGP
+460 LGLGHSNAKTEQLWTLYEAAKEGGGAGAGDIP
-470 ISFETVQQLAEQ
+470 SFNDYSEAVAYMKQNGVPNGNASSAMTRSEWSRRKASYQTYGQGGTEVTEYDSYSDYLTAYVQYCIETY
-482 GKVDVYTGKN
+482 G
-492 GKLTVGW
+492 
-499 MPGYNAQ
+499 
-506 NYKNSLSGGLM
+506 
-517 KPPFLPNL
+517 
-525 R
+525 

>member
-47 APSADTVSGGGSDR
+47 APSADTVGGGGSDR

-74 SDDELR
+74 SNDELR

-148 RYQSQ
+148 RYQNQ

-206 ASSYASSAAQQTYD
+206 ASSYAGSAAQQTYD
-220 GYMSALADKIPELRQ
+220 NYMGALADKIPELKQ
-235 LAYSMYMDEG
+235 LAYSMYQDEG

-253 MLMALEQG
+253 MLVALEQG
-261 DYAKYADLLGQW
+261 DYAKYADLLAQY
-273 NTDRNF
+273 NTDRSF

-285 DQISDNRYN
+285 DNISDERYN
-294 NEWNYQVG
+294 NEWNYSVG
-302 RDDIADKRY
+302 RDQIADKRY
-311 EDETAWERSQYT
+311 EDETAYNRETYKDET
-323 SEKEY
+323 EY
-328 NQALAKAQTL
+328 NRALAKAQTL
-338 AAAGDFSGYKAL
+338 AAGGDFSGYKAL
-350 GYTDAEIKNLKTAYD
+350 GYTDQEIAGLKSAYN
-365 KAQHASVSGTRK
+365 KAQASARSGGSK
-377 GSSSSSGG
+377 SGGSSASE
-385 GNKGGTGNKD
+385 D
-395 VYARMY
+395 VYAGMY
-401 DAGIRSEGD
+401 KAGIRSEGD
-410 AYAWLLTAGYN
+410 AYAWLLSAGYN
-421 TTQAGKLADYYAE
+421 TTQAGKLAGYYAD
-434 WMKNKGDSGTD
+434 WMKNQGGKGSGS
-445 GGTGEEGYSLNDLDT
+445 GGKTSLDWDQDEGIFTWNGRSY
-460 SSVLALGLGP
+460 SSVEQLLNEISQAGLTDSELATLKRK
-470 ISFETVQQLAEQ
+470 F
-482 GKVDVYTGKN
+482 
-492 GKLTVGW
+492 KLFGFD
-499 MPGYNAQ
+499 
-506 NYKNSLSGGLM
+506 LS
-517 KPPFLPNL
+517 
-525 R
+525 